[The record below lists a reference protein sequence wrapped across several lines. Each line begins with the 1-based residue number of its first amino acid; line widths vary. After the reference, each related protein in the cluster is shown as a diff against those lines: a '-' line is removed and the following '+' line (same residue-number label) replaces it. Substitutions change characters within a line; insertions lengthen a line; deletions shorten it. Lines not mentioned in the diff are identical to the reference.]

1 MAQQKWSDT
10 EVRATLD
17 QIDRAQRWMT
27 CSLIAAGA
35 FELAGLVGMALT
47 VNLSDPTH
55 RVLVAMTV
63 LIYGTLSLGLVAL
76 GVFLSRNTL
85 RVLQAIEL
93 AAASRTD

>member
-1 MAQQKWSDT
+1 MARQKWSDT

-27 CSLIAAGA
+27 CSLIAAGV
-35 FELAGLVGMALT
+35 FELAGLLGMALT

-55 RVLVAMTV
+55 RVLIAMTV
-63 LIYGTLSLGLVAL
+63 LVYGTLAMGLVAL
-76 GVFLSRNTL
+76 GVLLSRNSL

-93 AAASRTD
+93 AAASRSE